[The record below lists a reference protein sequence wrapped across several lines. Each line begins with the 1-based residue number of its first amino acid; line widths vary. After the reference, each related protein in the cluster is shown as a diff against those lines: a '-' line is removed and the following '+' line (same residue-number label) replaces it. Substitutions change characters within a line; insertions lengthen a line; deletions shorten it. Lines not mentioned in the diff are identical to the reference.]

1 MKKIFLI
8 VVFLFLI
15 SGIGLSQNVKILTS
29 TDEID
34 EIKKQNEGKVVLYNF
49 WATWCG
55 PCKEE
60 FPDLMKLYNNYKD
73 EDFVIVF
80 FSLDIPE
87 QIDTKLK
94 PFLKNHS
101 VNFLTYLIDF
111 QNNENIIDYFD
122 KDFGGAIPTTY
133 IYDKSG
139 NLKQKLVGSRE
150 YNQFESLIKDLL

>member
-73 EDFVIVF
+73 EGFVIVF

>member
-15 SGIGLSQNVKILTS
+15 SEIGLSQNVKILTS

-73 EDFVIVF
+73 EGFVIVF